1 RRQALPFELK
11 IKALLI
17 NLLKNNSRIFYCWH
31 ATGNTPFVTT
41 LKTQGVKP
49 RRHAR
54 NGTGR
59 FSGAFRQPMT
69 TNGFDSRFHLQ

>member
-1 RRQALPFELK
+1 
-11 IKALLI
+11 
-17 NLLKNNSRIFYCWH
+17 LKNNFRHFCFWH
-31 ATGNTPFVTT
+31 ASGNSPFVTM
-41 LKTQGVKP
+41 LKTQGIKP

-54 NGTGR
+54 NGTDR